1 MNKRRSASA
10 VGAAIEIPSLGGSHH
25 GNPVRSHATSPERRT
40 TWWMSIEPQAVRF
53 GAVAVFSATLL
64 LGNAGPAWGAV
75 QPDTVPSQ
83 VGMDAG
89 TGSGALRAPMR
100 QSADTPD
107 PAAETDAV
115 DEANRRAAV
124 VAILNQHAIRGAEN
138 LARVSAVPVPNA
150 SSHAEF
156 VVDARAERVLAAS
169 AAATAAAVAK
179 SETALSVQATVEAL
193 AASDATTA
201 AALVAAQQADAAT
214 ATRIA
219 QAAAVTATQEAQAA
233 ATREAEAATA
243 AATARADA
251 LAAATEASKRQL
263 SHRVAML
270 MIALIA
276 LAGGIL
282 GFRLWRNKK
291 EPFVLKAIPVNLTAN
306 AHV

>member
-1 MNKRRSASA
+1 
-10 VGAAIEIPSLGGSHH
+10 
-25 GNPVRSHATSPERRT
+25 
-40 TWWMSIEPQAVRF
+40 MSIGPQAMRL

-64 LGNAGPAWGAV
+64 LGNAGPAWGAA
-75 QPDTVPSQ
+75 QPDTVPSR

-107 PAAETDAV
+107 PAAETDTA
-115 DEANRRAAV
+115 DEASRRAAV
-124 VAILNQHAIRGAEN
+124 VAILNQHSLRGAKN
-138 LARVSAVPVPNA
+138 LARVSAVTVPNA

-156 VVDARAERVLAAS
+156 VVDARAERALAAS
-169 AAATAAAVAK
+169 AAATAA
-179 SETALSVQATVEAL
+179 
-193 AASDATTA
+193 TA
-201 AALVAAQQADAAT
+201 AALAAAQQADAEA
-214 ATRIA
+214 ATRTA
-219 QAAAVTATQEAQAA
+219 QSAAVTATQEARAA
-233 ATREAEAATA
+233 ATREAEASAA

-251 LAAATEASKRQL
+251 LAAATEASKRQF

-270 MIALIA
+270 MIALTA